1 MGTPIVI
8 FDLDGT
14 LIDSAPDIHA
24 AASRLLKRE
33 GVPPLTFDDIR
44 SFIGRGVPGLID
56 RIIEAS
62 QLAPESRE
70 RLIASFLDDY
80 NARSTELTRVFPD
93 VAPCLQKLREFGFRL
108 GVCTNKPL
116 ASATRIL
123 KVYDLFDAFEA
134 VVGGDSF
141 PAVKPDP
148 AGLVSLIGTLGGG
161 PALYVGDSAI
171 DAQTAS
177 RARTLFG
184 LFTEGYLNAR
194 LESVRYT
201 FRFDAFSELPLVTEE
216 VFAHQGVFV

>member
-24 AASRLLKRE
+24 AASRLMKAE
-33 GVPPLTFDDIR
+33 GLPPLTFDQIR
-44 SFIGRGVPGLID
+44 SFIGRGVPTLID

-62 QLAPESRE
+62 ELKPEDRE
-70 RLIASFLDDY
+70 RLIAAFLDDY
-80 NARSTELTRVFPD
+80 NVRSTELTRVFPD
-93 VAPCLQKLREFGFRL
+93 VESCLEKLKWLGFRL

-116 ASATRIL
+116 TPTTHIL
-123 KVYDLFDAFEA
+123 KTYGLYDAFEA

-141 PAVKPDP
+141 PTVKPDP
-148 AGLVSLIGTLGGG
+148 TGLESLIGTLGGG
-161 PALYVGDSAI
+161 PALYVGDSAV
-171 DAQTAS
+171 DSLTAS

-194 LESVRYT
+194 LETVRYT
-201 FRFDAFSELPLVTEE
+201 FRFEAFSELPLVTEE